1 MLRATVCYN
10 IATVDKADEAEA
22 APNEPL
28 VHTIHMYKYAQM
40 CLYHIVCSSV
50 AKYSYLYNMAIHNR
64 FGNHLCK
71 RFLKPTILARLFCG
85 SEGRLYLCSKISI
98 CPTNINGGRTV

>member
-50 AKYSYLYNMAIHNR
+50 AKYSYLYNMAIHTLVR
-64 FGNHLCK
+64 
-71 RFLKPTILARLFCG
+71 KPLVQKVSQTDDTG
-85 SEGRLYLCSKISI
+85 
-98 CPTNINGGRTV
+98 